1 MNQVARTYIV
11 WTFLTISFP
20 GSASE
25 IPKGPQVTVNIYND
39 AQVPAQV
46 LTQAMQEATRI
57 FRKIGVDT
65 VWMEC
70 QSPKADAER
79 ASECHPA
86 SGPTVLSLRIVPWS
100 SKLGQAV
107 FGTAFLSPEGEG
119 TYCDVF
125 YDSVEKLHQDWHVSL
140 SRVLGHTMAH
150 EVGHLLLGTNP
161 HSQMGIM
168 RPKWQSQELRRVGMG
183 ALLFTPEQGRSIQTK
198 LLSLTAQN

>member
-1 MNQVARTYIV
+1 MNQVARTCIV
-11 WTFLTISFP
+11 WTFLTISFA

-25 IPKGPQVTVNIYND
+25 RPKGPPVTVNVYND

-57 FRKIGVDT
+57 FRKIGVDAL
-65 VWMEC
+65 WMEC

-150 EVGHLLLGTNP
+150 EVGHLLLGAHA

-168 RPKWQSQELRRVGMG
+168 RPNWQGQELRRVEMG
-183 ALLFTPEQGRSIQTK
+183 ALLFTPQQGRSIQTK
-198 LLSLTAQN
+198 LLTY

>member
-1 MNQVARTYIV
+1 
-11 WTFLTISFP
+11 
-20 GSASE
+20 
-25 IPKGPQVTVNIYND
+25 
-39 AQVPAQV
+39 
-46 LTQAMQEATRI
+46 MQEATKV
-57 FRKIGVDT
+57 FRKIGVDA

-79 ASECHPA
+79 ASECHPP
-86 SGPTVLSLRIVPWS
+86 SGPTVLALRIVPWS

-119 TYCDVF
+119 TYCEVF

-150 EVGHLLLGTNP
+150 EVGHLLLGTHA
-161 HSQMGIM
+161 HSQVGIM
-168 RPKWQSQELRRVGMG
+168 RPKWQGQELRRVEMG

-198 LLSLTAQN
+198 LLTY

>member
-1 MNQVARTYIV
+1 VTLQQSRRQVA
-11 WTFLTISFP
+11 
-20 GSASE
+20 E
-25 IPKGPQVTVNIYND
+25 
-39 AQVPAQV
+39 VPPLPEKAT

-65 VWMEC
+65 LWMEC

-79 ASECHPA
+79 ASECRPA

-150 EVGHLLLGTNP
+150 EVGHLLLGTHA

-168 RPKWQSQELRRVGMG
+168 RPNWQGQELRRVEMG
-183 ALLFTPEQGRSIQTK
+183 ALLFYS
-198 LLSLTAQN
+198 

>member
-1 MNQVARTYIV
+1 MHQVAKACIV

-20 GSASE
+20 ASASE

-39 AQVPAQV
+39 AQVPTQV
-46 LTQAMQEATRI
+46 LTQAIEEATRI

-70 QSPKADAER
+70 PSPRADAVR
-79 ASECHPA
+79 ASGCHPP
-86 SGPTVLSLRIVPWS
+86 SGPAVLALRIVPWS

-107 FGTAFLSPEGEG
+107 FGSAFLSHEGEG

-125 YDSVEKLHQDWHVSL
+125 YDSAQKLHQDWHVSL
-140 SRVLGHTMAH
+140 SQILGHTMAH
-150 EVGHLLLGTNP
+150 EVGHLLLGTNA

-168 RPKWQSQELRRVGMG
+168 RPKWLRQELRRVGMG
-183 ALLFTPEQGRSIQTK
+183 TLLFTPDQGRSIQTK
-198 LLSLTAQN
+198 LLSVTAQN

>member
-1 MNQVARTYIV
+1 MNQIARTCIV
-11 WTFLTISFP
+11 WTFLTISFT

-25 IPKGPQVTVNIYND
+25 RPKGPPVTVNVYND

-57 FRKIGVDT
+57 FRKIGVDA

-79 ASECHPA
+79 ASECHPP
-86 SGPTVLSLRIVPWS
+86 SGPTVLALRIVPWS
-100 SKLGQAV
+100 SKLGEAV

-150 EVGHLLLGTNP
+150 EVGHLLLGTHA

-168 RPKWQSQELRRVGMG
+168 RPNWQGQELRRVEMG

-198 LLSLTAQN
+198 LLTY